1 MNDGTSETTIVEVQL
16 LDGET
21 IRARAE
27 KTGAPDLDELHR
39 TLQSS
44 EFVRV
49 GDDTLVRTADVRS
62 LQLKEEGSSGGILD
76 SLRARVTGDGDDS
89 DDGDRRERPSYG
101 REVRYDRGREVR
113 EVETRPFFLTSEFG
127 LAFLAELG
135 LLITTLTSD
144 SVDARMFW
152 LLTAALATVY
162 ALSRGFAKAGS
173 PSHSFDP
180 REEWLGGER

>member
-21 IRARAE
+21 IRARVE
-27 KTGAPDLDELHR
+27 KTGVPDLDELHR
-39 TLQSS
+39 TLQTS
-44 EFVRV
+44 EFVRI

-62 LQLKEEGSSGGILD
+62 LQLKEGGSGGGILD
-76 SLRARVTGDGDDS
+76 SLRARVTGDGDGS
-89 DDGDRRERPSYG
+89 DDGDGREPSYRREVG
-101 REVRYDRGREVR
+101 YDRGRDVR
-113 EVETRPFFLTSEFG
+113 EVETRPFFLTSEFA
-127 LAFLAELG
+127 LAFVAELG

-173 PSHSFDP
+173 PSHTYDP